1 MESCVPSTFSWNL
14 FEQVTFYNVNVGKLI
29 SDMTKKIY
37 PTMFKTII
45 TLPPN
50 YYDQSDAFSK
60 NASESFDRAV
70 NLQRSMAKLNEATS
84 YRIFEKLTMI
94 RVYHSNAI
102 EGSQLSLQDTISFL
116 QDDIINEQKPVL
128 DHLDALGHAA
138 AIGLVGSTLRQGEK
152 VDQNFVCEVN
162 ELLTK
167 HTTTIAIA
175 SSTEVAST
183 SGMYKQTPNSIKLA
197 SGQIHETV
205 DPEQVVQEMI
215 ELFHFCEHS
224 TAHPIVKA
232 AIAHFN
238 FIRIHPFEHGNGRGA
253 RILMNLILQ
262 RHDLPPA
269 VIKVED
275 KDQYLNCLH
284 LAENGDIVPFI
295 EFVASSLVQTMEFI
309 LEAAGHTAEIAVKNT
324 V

>member
-102 EGSQLSLQDTISFL
+102 EGSQLSLQDTVAFL

-162 ELLTK
+162 DLLTK
-167 HTTTIAIA
+167 HVTTTT
-175 SSTEVAST
+175 SPTTEEVTT
-183 SGMYKQTPNSIKLA
+183 SGIYKQTYNSIEFVT
-197 SGQIHETV
+197 GQVHDTV
-205 DPEQVVQEMI
+205 DPGNVPHEME
-215 ELFHFCEHS
+215 ELFDFCEHS

-262 RHDLPPA
+262 HHGLPPA

-309 LEAAGHTAEIAVKNT
+309 LETAGHTAEIAVKNT